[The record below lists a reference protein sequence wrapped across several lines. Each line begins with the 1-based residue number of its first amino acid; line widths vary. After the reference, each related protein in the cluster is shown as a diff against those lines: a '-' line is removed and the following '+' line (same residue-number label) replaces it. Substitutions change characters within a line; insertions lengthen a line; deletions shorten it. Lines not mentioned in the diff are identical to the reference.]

1 MAVPNLPLQEY
12 TRPVRWD
19 VAIPQASILNVRIYM
34 KLAIERFKK
43 KHTLT
48 AMLQDVQS
56 IMKLHGGRVAV
67 CIAVDQRQNSTHLD
81 FILSVALEIDDD
93 HFLKP
98 RCYSIK

>member
-1 MAVPNLPLQEY
+1 
-12 TRPVRWD
+12 
-19 VAIPQASILNVRIYM
+19 M